1 MNKKSYLLLATLITA
16 LIGCGSGGGISN
28 YESNAS
34 KNIIPAPGPQWNA
47 VVPLGV
53 PIIYSGVSPS
63 SHTNN
68 VNIIYDTANG
78 ILYAQHVNANLYPVL
93 LDRTLSP
100 YWQESN
106 PFESQLV
113 NNSIT
118 VTSYLGAD
126 SSGQIYGFGLQANTP
141 VLFNFNDNTQS
152 LTISPLSG
160 AYPNST
166 QFGNLYYYNGSVYAI
181 AQTQSGTVY
190 SYSLVQFDATSGAY
204 QTTIDLNYTSTAPF
218 VNIYSLPA
226 NNSMPFTIKY
236 YLSAALGDGIFY
248 INNNGVVTAIP
259 LATPAHH
266 TQVGA
271 AFISASIMWSLEETP
286 PWAEMSAIA
295 YSRGRLFACGSIP
308 ENSKYYMTWAI
319 LGIASSANSNQ
330 SWESIGYTGFVT
342 TPINRKIIDY
352 HGCMNISAYGNKVF
366 ANNNSESDTANL
378 FPYTAMVYESTVQ

>member
-1 MNKKSYLLLATLITA
+1 MNKKSYLLLVTLITA
-16 LIGCGSGGGISN
+16 LIGCSSGDGGIRH
-28 YESNAS
+28 YEQ
-34 KNIIPAPGPQWNA
+34 KNPDPPPAPGPQWNA
-47 VVPLGV
+47 VAPLGV

-126 SSGQIYGFGLQANTP
+126 STGQIYGFGLQANTP

-204 QTTIDLNYTSTAPF
+204 QATIDLNYTSTAPF

-226 NNSMPFTIKY
+226 NNSMPFAFSR
-236 YLSAALGDGIFY
+236 YLSGALGDGVFY
-248 INNNGVVTAIP
+248 VNNSGVVTAIP
-259 LATPAHH
+259 LATPTLH
-266 TQVGA
+266 TQIGA
-271 AFISASIMWSLEETP
+271 TFISASTMWGLGNGP
-286 PWAEMSAIA
+286 ILVEMSAIA
-295 YSRGRLFACGSIP
+295 YSHGRLFACGYLP
-308 ENSKYYMTWAI
+308 DNDKYWNTWAI
-319 LGIASSANSNQ
+319 LGIASSSNTNQ
-330 SWESIGYTGFVT
+330 AWESIGYTQEGF
-342 TPINRKIIDY
+342 RIDNGQIAY
-352 HGCMNISAYGNKVF
+352 YNGCMNISAYGNKVF
-366 ANNNSESDTANL
+366 ANDNSESDTADL
-378 FPYTAMVYESTVQ
+378 FPYTTMVYESTIQ

>member
-1 MNKKSYLLLATLITA
+1 LITA

-28 YESNAS
+28 YVWNGS
-34 KNIIPAPGPQWNA
+34 KEPPPAPGPQWNA
-47 VVPLGV
+47 VAPLGV
-53 PIIYSGVSPS
+53 PIIFSGVSPS

-68 VNIIYDTANG
+68 VNIIYDNANDL
-78 ILYAQHVNANLYPVL
+78 LYAQHVNAYLYPVR

-126 SSGQIYGFGLQANTP
+126 SAGQIYGFGLQANTP
-141 VLFNFNDNTQS
+141 VLFNFNDNTES
-152 LTISPLSG
+152 LTISQLSG

-226 NNSMPFTIKY
+226 NNSMPFAFSR
-236 YLSAALGDGIFY
+236 YLSGALGDGVFY
-248 INNNGVVTAIP
+248 INNSGVVTAIP
-259 LATPAHH
+259 LATPTLH
-266 TQVGA
+266 TRVGA
-271 AFISASIMWSLEETP
+271 TFISASTMWGLDEGLAP
-286 PWAEMSAIA
+286 QLVEMSAIA
-295 YSRGRLFACGSIP
+295 YSHGRLFACGYLP
-308 ENSKYYMTWAI
+308 DNDKYWNTWAI
-319 LGIASSANSNQ
+319 LGIASSSNTNQ
-330 SWESIGYTGFVT
+330 AWESIGYTQEDFQ
-342 TPINRKIIDY
+342 INKGKILFY
-352 HGCMNISAYGNKVF
+352 YGCMNISAYGTKVF
-366 ANNNSESDTANL
+366 ASDNSESDTENL
-378 FPYTAMVYESTVQ
+378 FPYTAMVYESTIQ